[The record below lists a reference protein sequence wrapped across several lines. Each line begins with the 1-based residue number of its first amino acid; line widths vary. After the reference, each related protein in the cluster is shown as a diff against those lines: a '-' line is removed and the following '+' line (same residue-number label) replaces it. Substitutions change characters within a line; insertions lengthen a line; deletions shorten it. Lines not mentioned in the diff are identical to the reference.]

1 MNRYGIILAVLLLLP
16 VIIFLP
22 KNGKAL
28 YLFAAKEG
36 TRCSSCH
43 INPSGGML
51 RTRVGLDYAQND
63 HSFQEADTAR
73 PLLSFFMG
81 ENLQAG
87 SDMRFL
93 YNYRD
98 STDFDALSKEHSQS
112 TFLTMQGAL
121 YVSAN
126 LGEHLTLFYNNDF
139 GFGGFGQNRELW
151 GLFKKL
157 LYNAYVKV
165 GRFKVPYGI
174 RLDDHTSF
182 VKDKLGFGTHSYED
196 GVEIGLAPATF
207 FAHVSV
213 TNGEEHPIPLDLNTY
228 KAVTASSGFIIK
240 HFSLGGSLYYNR
252 TSFSNLEKK
261 RAGAFGSISYGNLV
275 LLGEVDY
282 GWQDSLPGSFEP
294 GSEVLAGY
302 AEAGYQLHPRVWLKS
317 KFDFY
322 DPQRGMQDDDLQRI
336 TLEGD
341 LYILKFS
348 ELRLLYR
355 INQEEPEKDNNEAS
369 ALVHIFF

>member
-1 MNRYGIILAVLLLLP
+1 MKRNGIVLAVLFLLP
-16 VIIFLP
+16 VIIFVP

-28 YLFAAKEG
+28 YFFAAKEG
-36 TRCSSCH
+36 TRCSTCH
-43 INPSGGML
+43 INPTGGML
-51 RTRVGLDYAQND
+51 RTQVGLDYAQND
-63 HSFQEADTAR
+63 HSFREADTAR

-87 SDMRFL
+87 SDVRFL
-93 YNYRD
+93 YDYRD
-98 STDFDALSKEHSQS
+98 STDFDTFSKDRSQS

-121 YVSAN
+121 YLSAN

-139 GFGGFGQNRELW
+139 GYGGFGQNREMW

-157 LYNAYVKV
+157 PYNAYVKV

-182 VKDKLGFGTHSYED
+182 VKDRLGFGTQSHQD
-196 GVEIGLAPATF
+196 GVEIGLTPATF
-207 FAHVSV
+207 FTHLSI
-213 TNGEEHPIPLDLNTY
+213 TNGEEDHIPTDFNTY
-228 KAVTASSGFIIK
+228 KAVTATSGFIIR
-240 HFSLGGSLYYNR
+240 HFSIGGSFYYNR
-252 TSFSNLEKK
+252 TSFSRLEKK

-282 GWQDSLPGSFEP
+282 GWEDSLAVLLQPKT
-294 GSEVLAGY
+294 EVLAAY
-302 AEAGYQLHPRVWLKS
+302 AEAGYQPHPKVWLKS
-317 KFDFY
+317 KFDFF
-322 DPQRGMQDDDLQRI
+322 DPQRGAQDDDVQRI

-355 INQEEPEKDNNEAS
+355 INQEKPEKDNNEAL
-369 ALVHIFF
+369 ALLHIFF

>member
-1 MNRYGIILAVLLLLP
+1 MKRNGIVLAVLFLLP
-16 VIIFLP
+16 VIIFVP

-28 YLFAAKEG
+28 YFFAAKEG
-36 TRCSSCH
+36 TRCSTCH
-43 INPSGGML
+43 LNPTGGML
-51 RTRVGLDYAQND
+51 RTQVGLDYAQND

-87 SDMRFL
+87 SDVRLL

-98 STDFDALSKEHSQS
+98 TTDFSDPTAQNQS

-121 YVSAN
+121 YLSAN

-139 GFGGFGQNRELW
+139 GYGGFGQNRELW

-157 LYNAYVKV
+157 PYNAYVKV
-165 GRFKVPYGI
+165 GRFKIPYGMK
-174 RLDDHTSF
+174 LDDHTSF
-182 VKDKLGFGTHSYED
+182 VKDRLGFGTQSRED
-196 GVEIGLAPATF
+196 GVEIGLTPATF
-207 FAHVSV
+207 FAHLSV
-213 TNGEEHPIPLDLNTY
+213 TNGEENLPIDYNTY
-228 KAVTASSGFIIK
+228 KAVTATSGFIIR
-240 HFSLGGSLYYNR
+240 HFSLGASFYYNR
-252 TSFSNLEKK
+252 TSFSSLEKK
-261 RAGAFGSISYGNLV
+261 RAGAFGSISCGNLV

-282 GWQDSLPGSFEP
+282 GWQDSLPGASEP
-294 GSEVLAGY
+294 EAEVLAAF
-302 AEAGYQLHPRVWLKS
+302 AEAGFRPHPKVWLKS
-317 KFDFY
+317 KFDYY

-355 INQEEPEKDNNEAS
+355 INQEEPEKNNNEVL
-369 ALVHIFF
+369 ALLHIFF